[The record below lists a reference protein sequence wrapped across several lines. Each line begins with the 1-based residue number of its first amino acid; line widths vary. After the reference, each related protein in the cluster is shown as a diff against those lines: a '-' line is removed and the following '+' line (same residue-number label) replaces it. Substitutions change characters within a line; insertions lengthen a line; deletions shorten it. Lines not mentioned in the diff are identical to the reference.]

1 VSKILVTRTRV
12 VLDRN
17 QFATLLMHN
26 AKAKKLIERMR
37 DRVAEEHQLL
47 QVALHELAIAQGRKD
62 PQHFTR
68 LWLRKHRVIPDP
80 IPMRRGGAKRRD

>member
-12 VLDRN
+12 VLDRS

-47 QVALHELAIAQGRKD
+47 QVALHELAIALGKKD

-68 LWLRKHRVIPDP
+68 RWLAQHREIPDP
-80 IPMRRGGAKRRD
+80 IPMRRQGRPPS